1 MAKTRTTIPLEKDLP
16 GQFKRLALSI
26 HETTRNLISEI
37 DEALRTF
44 SPFEIRSSMSRKLD
58 QKIGHLSSLKEM
70 VDGRLRWSMMRKS
83 ASTGDSRPWT

>member
-26 HETTRNLISEI
+26 HETTRNRILEI

-44 SPFEIRSSMSRKLD
+44 SPFEIRSSMSRMLN
-58 QKIGHLSSLKEM
+58 QKISHLTSLKEM
-70 VDGRLRWSMMRKS
+70 LDGRPRWSMMRRS
-83 ASTGDSRPWT
+83 ASTGDSRSWT